1 MDEAI
6 HRLQQAPAPDQA
18 QRLAQRQAQ
27 AVATLVRRAAVK
39 HKLRG
44 LGLKPQHYS
53 PAQIGVMAKAR
64 LLADTQHRA
73 ELIAAARKVVDKW
86 TEEGWFKPRR
96 AARRVQHLQDL
107 HSQRSAEPQALPLCE
122 YRDRNG
128 EGK

>member
-73 ELIAAARKVVDKW
+73 ELIAAARKVVEDGGRVVQA
-86 TEEGWFKPRR
+86 EAGC
-96 AARRVQHLQDL
+96 AARATLTRFAQP
-107 HSQRSAEPQALPLCE
+107 AE
-122 YRDRNG
+122 R
-128 EGK
+128 